1 VKEIIPCKAI
11 KADVLLPGS
20 KYIANR
26 LVPMCALADGE
37 STLHNVVQNDDINA
51 VIEGLNNLGYRLT
64 LNSST
69 LQIKPKV
76 TELAHAVSL
85 NTHHSGTFSRFV
97 TAIAALESVSVFID
111 CSEKMAT
118 RPMTE
123 IFETLGSLGVTINT
137 ANDCLPARIKGPI
150 LNSNC
155 QIDASRSSQF
165 LSALLIIAPVL
176 SKGLTI
182 QVNSEQVSS
191 SYVDM
196 TLYWMAK
203 LGVNASRD
211 DSSFK
216 IGREQSYQGRELT
229 IPGDVV
235 SASYFMGLVAIA
247 GGHLTIREFDFDSVQ
262 GEVDF
267 YKVLEKMGV
276 KFERAGND
284 LVISSTGRLSAVE
297 VDMGEMPDVV
307 QTLAVV
313 ACYATGKTRITN
325 IEHLAYKESNRII
338 DTANE
343 IAKTGIVVNYGKD
356 FIEVEGGKPKAAT
369 INTYEDHRMAM
380 SMALLGSKTAG
391 VKILDADVVTKSF
404 PDYWRLMSQVG
415 LESITVD
422 G

>member
-1 VKEIIPCKAI
+1 
-11 KADVLLPGS
+11 
-20 KYIANR
+20 
-26 LVPMCALADGE
+26 
-37 STLHNVVQNDDINA
+37 
-51 VIEGLNNLGYRLT
+51 
-64 LNSST
+64 
-69 LQIKPKV
+69 
-76 TELAHAVSL
+76 
-85 NTHHSGTFSRFV
+85 
-97 TAIAALESVSVFID
+97 
-111 CSEKMAT
+111 
-118 RPMTE
+118 
-123 IFETLGSLGVTINT
+123 
-137 ANDCLPARIKGPI
+137 
-150 LNSNC
+150 
-155 QIDASRSSQF
+155 
-165 LSALLIIAPVL
+165 
-176 SKGLTI
+176 
-182 QVNSEQVSS
+182 
-191 SYVDM
+191 
-196 TLYWMAK
+196 
-203 LGVNASRD
+203 
-211 DSSFK
+211 
-216 IGREQSYQGRELT
+216 
-229 IPGDVV
+229 
-235 SASYFMGLVAIA
+235 
-247 GGHLTIREFDFDSVQ
+247 
-262 GEVDF
+262 
-267 YKVLEKMGV
+267 MGV